1 MKMQIISSIE
11 QLKNTKLSN
20 SACALGTFDGIHLG
34 HQDVINAAGNFAKAR
49 GYQLMV
55 FTFSTHPMSKIMPE
69 LVPERI
75 IDRPTKIKLLKELNV
90 DILVNIPFNQAIAK
104 MSGDDFLKML
114 HEANVKAVAV
124 GENYTYG
131 AGGLGN
137 VQSLQAGGLVYDFTV
152 LVRKLL
158 TLKREVISSTHI
170 RKAINKGNVAKAN
183 AMLGRD
189 YSIAGVVVTG
199 DQRGR
204 TIDYPTANV
213 NLTDTNIAM
222 PAFGVYAGKVEVEDK
237 IYSAMVNIGSNPT
250 FGPGETHLEA
260 HLFDYSGDLYG
271 QEIRVYLHDYI
282 RPEIKFA
289 NIEELKAQIDK
300 DAVIIRNLF

>member
-1 MKMQIISSIE
+1 MQIISSID
-11 QLKNTKLSN
+11 QLKHTKLGY

-34 HQDVINAAGNFAKAR
+34 HQDVIGAAKKFARAR

-55 FTFSTHPMSKIMPE
+55 FTFSNHPMSKIMPE

-75 IDRPTKIKLLKELNV
+75 IDRPTKIKLLQALNV
-90 DILVNIPFNQAIAK
+90 DILVNIPFNQAFAQ
-104 MSGDDFLKML
+104 MSGDEFLKML
-114 HEANVKAVAV
+114 HDANVKAVAV

-137 VQSLQAGGLVYDFTV
+137 VQSLQAAGKTYDFTV
-152 LVRKLL
+152 LVSKLL

-189 YSIAGVVVTG
+189 YSIAGVVVAG

-204 TIDYPTANV
+204 TMDYPTANI

-222 PAFGVYAGKVEVEDK
+222 PAFGVYAGKVEIDDEV
-237 IYSAMVNIGSNPT
+237 YAAMINIGNNPT
-250 FGPGETHLEA
+250 FGVGQTHLEA
-260 HLFDYSGDLYG
+260 HLFDYKGNLYG
-271 QEIRVYLHDYI
+271 REIRVYLHEFI

-289 NIEELKAQIDK
+289 SLEELKTQIDK
-300 DAVIIRNLF
+300 DCALIKRRS

>member
-11 QLKNTKLSN
+11 QLKNTKLSY

-34 HQDVINAAGNFAKAR
+34 HQDVIKAAGSFARAR

-55 FTFSTHPMSKIMPE
+55 FTFSNHPMSKIMPE

-75 IDRPTKIKLLKELNV
+75 IDRPTKIKLLQALNV
-90 DILVNIPFNQAIAK
+90 DILVNIPFNQAIAQ
-104 MSGDDFLKML
+104 MSPDAFLQML
-114 HEANVKAVAV
+114 HAANVKAVSV
-124 GENYTYG
+124 GENFTYG

-137 VQSLQAGGLVYDFTV
+137 VQSLLAAGQVYDFTI

-183 AMLGRD
+183 AMLGRA
-189 YSIAGVVVTG
+189 YSIAGVVVAG

-204 TIDYPTANV
+204 TMDYPTANI
-213 NLTDTNIAM
+213 NLTDTNIAL
-222 PAFGVYAGKVEVEDK
+222 PAFGVYAGKVAVGDDL
-237 IYSAMVNIGSNPT
+237 YPAMINIGSNPT
-250 FGPGETHLEA
+250 FNLGEIHLEA
-260 HLFDYSGDLYG
+260 HLFDYKGDLYG
-271 QEIRVYLHDYI
+271 QEIRVYLYDYI
-282 RPEIKFA
+282 RPEIKFD
-289 NIEELKAQIDK
+289 NIEALKDQIDK
-300 DAVIIRNLF
+300 DAVLIRKLV

>member
-1 MKMQIISSIE
+1 MQIISSID
-11 QLKNTKLSN
+11 QLKNTKLGY

-34 HQDVINAAGNFAKAR
+34 HQDVINAAKNFAKAK

-55 FTFSTHPMSKIMPE
+55 FTFSNHPMSKIMPE

-75 IDRPTKIKLLKELNV
+75 IDRPTKIKLLQNLGV
-90 DILVNIPFNQAIAK
+90 DVLVNIPFNQAFAQ
-104 MSGDDFLKML
+104 MSGADFLHML
-114 HEANVKAVAV
+114 HAAGVKAVAV

-137 VQSLQAGGLVYDFTV
+137 VQTLKAAGKAYDFTV
-152 LVRKLL
+152 LVSKLL

-183 AMLGRD
+183 AMLGRA

-199 DQRGR
+199 DRRGR
-204 TIDYPTANV
+204 TMDYPTANI

-222 PAFGVYAGKVEVEDK
+222 PAFGVYAGKVEVDDK
-237 IYSAMVNIGSNPT
+237 LYPAMVNIGNNPT
-250 FGPGETHLEA
+250 FNVEEIHLEA
-260 HLFDYSGDLYG
+260 HLFDYKGDLYG
-271 QEIRVYLHDYI
+271 QEIRVYLYDYI

-289 NIEELKAQIDK
+289 DIEALKVQIGK
-300 DAVIIRNLF
+300 DAISIRKLV